1 MLCSNKEQCY
11 CLMKLCALVPEM
23 ELFRKKQ
30 LVSLPTKRTKTNY
43 INTYLYG
50 SGGQIT
56 IKFD

>member
-1 MLCSNKEQCY
+1 MLLFNEI
-11 CLMKLCALVPEM
+11 LCVIPEM
-23 ELFRKKQ
+23 KLFRKTQ